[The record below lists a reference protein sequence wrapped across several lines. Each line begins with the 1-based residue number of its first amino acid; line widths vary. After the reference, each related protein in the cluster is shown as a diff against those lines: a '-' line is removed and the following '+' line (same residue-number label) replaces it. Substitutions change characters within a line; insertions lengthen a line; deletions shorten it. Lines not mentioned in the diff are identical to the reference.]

1 VAVTRV
7 RLRTV
12 LTLVVLATMLPVG
25 VFAAVRLFDSWQ
37 RQREI
42 VDRQNIDTAR
52 AISIAIDKE
61 VERTVTGLQVL
72 AALTDPAANPER
84 FAAAAERARRSQP
97 DWSSVTAANGA
108 GEILY
113 STPSSGNPIWP
124 EILASWMRG
133 MAARQAP
140 GVSNLIDDAEGH
152 HGILVGVPVT
162 RPGGER
168 ILLAA
173 RIRSDS
179 LSAVLREQHM
189 APTGVV
195 TLLDRDRRIVARSR
209 NERHFIG
216 RFPTRRFMEVSRVG
230 AEGVWEDTLLE
241 GTAAY
246 SAFSRSPLTGWTIGV
261 GLPQQEVDGPLRRN
275 FLLIGGLW
283 VGMLGLGALAAAL
296 LGRRVVRA
304 LRSAST
310 AAMSLARGDPVHPP
324 ASHLAEIQDL
334 SAGLTTAARVLEERL
349 ADRERAER
357 DRASAA
363 GEVERALRAEQAARR
378 EAEAASRLKDEFLMT
393 VSHELRTPLTAI
405 SGWAHMLQTG
415 VIAPDQQHRA
425 VATIHHNAQ
434 ALRDLVDD
442 LLDVSRIVSGKLRLD
457 VRPLDVA
464 AIVEA
469 ALDSIRPAADAK
481 TIALERRLQADAAV
495 VLGDARR
502 LQQIVW
508 NLLSNAVK
516 FTPRGG
522 VITTSLEA
530 GDGVIDIVVSD
541 TGKGVPPEFLPFV
554 FDRFRQGT
562 AGTTREHGGLGL
574 GLAIVR
580 HLVELH
586 GGSVHASNN
595 TPAPGSTFRVQ
606 LPLMAA
612 PHPVEASA
620 GKAAR
625 LPADH
630 DRRLDGVRVLIVDDE
645 PQAREV
651 LSLML
656 EQAGADVVQA
666 GSAREGLSA
675 VARWVPTVIL
685 SDIEMPHE
693 DGYAFI
699 EQVRTL
705 DELRGLHPIALAVT
719 AHARAE
725 DRVRALEAGF
735 HWHIAKPVDPVELV
749 SVIATL
755 VLQAGARTP
764 LEAEPPRH

>member
-1 VAVTRV
+1 MAVTRV

-12 LTLVVLATMLPVG
+12 LTLIVLATMLPVG
-25 VFAAVRLFDSWQ
+25 LFASLRLLDSWQ

-52 AISIAIDKE
+52 AVSIAIDKE
-61 VERTVTGLQVL
+61 VERTITGLQVL
-72 AALTDPAANPER
+72 SALADPVVEGRR
-84 FAAAAERARRSQP
+84 FAAAAEQARRSQP
-97 DWSSVTAANGA
+97 AWSSVTLANGA
-108 GEILY
+108 GEILF

-133 MAARQAP
+133 MAARRAP
-140 GVSNLIDDAEGH
+140 GVSNLIDDTEGD
-152 HGILVGVPVT
+152 HGILVGVPVS
-162 RPGGER
+162 RRGGER

-179 LSAVLREQHM
+179 LSAVLREQRM
-189 APTGVV
+189 APNGVL
-195 TLLDRDRRIVARSR
+195 TLLDRDRRIIARSR
-209 NERHFIG
+209 NERQVIG
-216 RFPTRRFMEVSRVG
+216 RFPTRNFVEASRLG
-230 AEGVWEDTLLE
+230 AEGVWHDTLLE
-241 GTAAY
+241 GTPAY
-246 SAFSRSPLTGWTIGV
+246 AAFSRSPLTGWTVGV
-261 GLPQQEVDGPLRRN
+261 GLPRQEIDGPLRRSV
-275 FLLIGGLW
+275 LLVGGLW
-283 VGMLGLGALAAAL
+283 AGMLGMGAVAAVL

-304 LRSAST
+304 LRAASA
-310 AAMSLARGDPVHPP
+310 AAMALARGEPVRPP

-334 SAGLTTAARVLEERL
+334 SAGLEAAAGVLTERL

-357 DRASAA
+357 ERAGAA
-363 GEVERALRAEQAARR
+363 LEVERALEAEQAARR
-378 EAEAASRLKDEFLMT
+378 DAEAASRLKDEFLMT

-415 VIAPDQQHRA
+415 VIAPDQQQRA
-425 VATIHHNAQ
+425 IATIHHNAQ

-457 VRPLDVA
+457 VRPIDVA

-481 TIALERRLQADAAV
+481 TITLDQRLDADAAV
-495 VLGDARR
+495 VLGDPRR
-502 LQQIVW
+502 LQQVVW

-522 VITTSLEA
+522 VITTRLEQ
-530 GDGVIDIVVSD
+530 GDGVVTIVVSD
-541 TGKGVPPEFLPFV
+541 TGKGVPADFLPFV

-595 TPAPGSTFRVQ
+595 SPEPGSTFRVQ
-606 LPLMAA
+606 LPLMADA
-612 PHPVEASA
+612 RRQALGAAVQPASA
-620 GKAAR
+620 AGV
-625 LPADH
+625 H
-630 DRRLDGVRVLIVDDE
+630 DRRLDGVRVLVVDDE

-656 EQAGADVVQA
+656 EQAGAEVVQA
-666 GSAREGLSA
+666 ESAMDGLLA
-675 VARWVPTVIL
+675 VKRSVPAVIL

-699 EQVRTL
+699 RQVRTL
-705 DELRGLHPIALAVT
+705 GDRGGIRPVALAVT

-725 DRVRALEAGF
+725 DRIRALESGF
-735 HWHIAKPVDPVELV
+735 QWHIAKPVDPAELV

-755 VLQAGARTP
+755 LSQAGLRT
-764 LEAEPPRH
+764 LHTEG

>member
-1 VAVTRV
+1 VAVTRI

-12 LTLVVLATMLPVG
+12 LTLIVLATMLPVG
-25 VFAAVRLFDSWQ
+25 IFASLRLLDSWQ

-52 AISIAIDKE
+52 AVSIAIDKE
-61 VERTVTGLQVL
+61 VERTITGLQVL
-72 AALTDPAANPER
+72 SSLADPVLEARR
-84 FAAAAERARRSQP
+84 FAAAAEQARRSQAS
-97 DWSSVTAANGA
+97 WSSVTLANGA
-108 GEILY
+108 GEILF

-133 MAARQAP
+133 MAARPAP
-140 GVSNLIDDAEGH
+140 GVSNLIDDTEGD
-152 HGILVGVPVT
+152 HGILVGVPAA
-162 RPGGER
+162 RRGGER
-168 ILLAA
+168 VLLVA

-179 LSAVLREQHM
+179 LSAVLREQRM
-189 APTGVV
+189 APNGVL
-195 TLLDRDRRIVARSR
+195 TLLDRDRRIIARSR
-209 NERHFIG
+209 NERQVIG
-216 RFPTRRFMEVSRVG
+216 RFPTRNFVEASRLG
-230 AEGVWEDTLLE
+230 AEGVWHDTLLE
-241 GTAAY
+241 GTPAY
-246 SAFSRSPLTGWTIGV
+246 AAFSRSPLTGWTVGV
-261 GLPQQEVDGPLRRN
+261 GLPRQEIDGPLRRSV
-275 FLLIGGLW
+275 LLVGGLW
-283 VGMLGLGALAAAL
+283 AGMLGMGAVAAVL

-304 LRSAST
+304 LRSAS
-310 AAMSLARGDPVHPP
+310 AAGMALARGEPVRPP

-334 SAGLTTAARVLEERL
+334 SAGLEAAASILNERL

-357 DRASAA
+357 ERAGAA
-363 GEVERALRAEQAARR
+363 LEVERALRAEQAARR
-378 EAEAASRLKDEFLMT
+378 DAEAASRLKDEFLMT

-415 VIAPDQQHRA
+415 VIAPDQQQRA
-425 VATIHHNAQ
+425 IATIHHNAQ

-457 VRPLDVA
+457 VRPIDVA

-481 TIALERRLQADAAV
+481 TITLDQRLDADAAV
-495 VLGDARR
+495 VLGDPRR
-502 LQQIVW
+502 LQQVVW

-522 VITTSLEA
+522 VITTRLEP
-530 GDGVIDIVVSD
+530 GDGVVTIVVSD
-541 TGKGVPPEFLPFV
+541 TGKGVPAEFLPFV

-595 TPAPGSTFRVQ
+595 TPEPGSTFRVQ
-606 LPLMAA
+606 LPLMAD
-612 PHPVEASA
+612 
-620 GKAAR
+620 AR
-625 LPADH
+625 RPADGPSGQPARAPAAC
-630 DRRLDGVRVLIVDDE
+630 DRRLDGVRVLVVDDE

-656 EQAGADVVQA
+656 EQAGAEVVQA
-666 GSAREGLSA
+666 ESAMDGLLA
-675 VARWVPTVIL
+675 VKRSVPAVIL

-699 EQVRTL
+699 RQVRTL
-705 DELRGLHPIALAVT
+705 GETRGVRLVALAVT

-725 DRVRALEAGF
+725 DRIKALESGF
-735 HWHIAKPVDPVELV
+735 QWHIAKPVDPAELV

-755 VLQAGARTP
+755 LSQAGLRT
-764 LEAEPPRH
+764 LHTEG

>member
-1 VAVTRV
+1 
-7 RLRTV
+7 V
-12 LTLVVLATMLPVG
+12 LG
-25 VFAAVRLFDSWQ
+25 
-37 RQREI
+37 
-42 VDRQNIDTAR
+42 
-52 AISIAIDKE
+52 
-61 VERTVTGLQVL
+61 
-72 AALTDPAANPER
+72 
-84 FAAAAERARRSQP
+84 
-97 DWSSVTAANGA
+97 
-108 GEILY
+108 
-113 STPSSGNPIWP
+113 
-124 EILASWMRG
+124 
-133 MAARQAP
+133 
-140 GVSNLIDDAEGH
+140 
-152 HGILVGVPVT
+152 
-162 RPGGER
+162 
-168 ILLAA
+168 
-173 RIRSDS
+173 
-179 LSAVLREQHM
+179 
-189 APTGVV
+189 
-195 TLLDRDRRIVARSR
+195 
-209 NERHFIG
+209 
-216 RFPTRRFMEVSRVG
+216 
-230 AEGVWEDTLLE
+230 
-241 GTAAY
+241 
-246 SAFSRSPLTGWTIGV
+246 
-261 GLPQQEVDGPLRRN
+261 
-275 FLLIGGLW
+275 
-283 VGMLGLGALAAAL
+283 
-296 LGRRVVRA
+296 
-304 LRSAST
+304 
-310 AAMSLARGDPVHPP
+310 
-324 ASHLAEIQDL
+324 
-334 SAGLTTAARVLEERL
+334 ERL

-481 TIALERRLQADAAV
+481 TIALERRLDARAAV

-522 VITTSLEA
+522 VITTSLEE

-541 TGKGVPPEFLPFV
+541 TGKGVAPEFLPFV

-612 PHPVEASA
+612 PHAGDASA

-630 DRRLDGVRVLIVDDE
+630 DRRLEGVRVLIVDDE

-666 GSAREGLSA
+666 GSVREGLSA
-675 VARWVPTVIL
+675 VTRWMPTVIL

-705 DELRGLHPIALAVT
+705 DELRGFHPIALAVT

-735 HWHIAKPVDPVELV
+735 HWHIAKPVDPMELV

-764 LEAEPPRH
+764 LEPEPSEN

>member
-1 VAVTRV
+1 MAVTRV

-12 LTLVVLATMLPVG
+12 LTLIVLATMLPVG
-25 VFAAVRLFDSWQ
+25 LFASLRLLDSWQ

-52 AISIAIDKE
+52 AVSIAIDKE
-61 VERTVTGLQVL
+61 VERTITGLQVL
-72 AALTDPAANPER
+72 SALADPVVEGRR
-84 FAAAAERARRSQP
+84 FAAAAEQARRSQP
-97 DWSSVTAANGA
+97 AWSSVTLANGA
-108 GEILY
+108 GEILF

-133 MAARQAP
+133 MAARRAP
-140 GVSNLIDDAEGH
+140 GVSNLIDDTEGD
-152 HGILVGVPVT
+152 HGILVGVPVS
-162 RPGGER
+162 RRGGER

-179 LSAVLREQHM
+179 LSAVLREQRM
-189 APTGVV
+189 APNGVL
-195 TLLDRDRRIVARSR
+195 TLLDRDRRIIARSR
-209 NERHFIG
+209 NERQVIG
-216 RFPTRRFMEVSRVG
+216 RFPTRNFVEASRLG
-230 AEGVWEDTLLE
+230 AEGVWHDTLLE
-241 GTAAY
+241 GTPAY
-246 SAFSRSPLTGWTIGV
+246 AAFSRSPLTGWTVGV
-261 GLPQQEVDGPLRRN
+261 GLPRQEIDGPLRRSV
-275 FLLIGGLW
+275 LLVGGLW
-283 VGMLGLGALAAAL
+283 AGMLGMGAVAAVL

-304 LRSAST
+304 LRAASA
-310 AAMSLARGDPVHPP
+310 AAMALARGEPVRPP

-334 SAGLTTAARVLEERL
+334 SAGLEAAAGVLTERL

-357 DRASAA
+357 ERAGAA
-363 GEVERALRAEQAARR
+363 LEVERALEAEQAARR
-378 EAEAASRLKDEFLMT
+378 DAEAASRLKDEFLMT

-415 VIAPDQQHRA
+415 VIAPDQQQRA
-425 VATIHHNAQ
+425 IATIHHNAQ

-457 VRPLDVA
+457 VRPIDVA

-481 TIALERRLQADAAV
+481 TITLDQRLDADAAV
-495 VLGDARR
+495 VLGDPRR
-502 LQQIVW
+502 LQQVVW

-522 VITTSLEA
+522 VITTRLEQ
-530 GDGVIDIVVSD
+530 GDGVVTIVVSD
-541 TGKGVPPEFLPFV
+541 TGKGVPADFLPFV

-586 GGSVHASNN
+586 GGSVHAGNN
-595 TPAPGSTFRVQ
+595 SPGPGSAFRVQ
-606 LPLMAA
+606 LPLMADA
-612 PHPVEASA
+612 RRQAAGAAVQPASA
-620 GKAAR
+620 AGVY
-625 LPADH
+625 
-630 DRRLDGVRVLIVDDE
+630 DRRLDGVRVLVVDDE

-656 EQAGADVVQA
+656 EQAGAEVVQA
-666 GSAREGLSA
+666 ESAMDGLLA
-675 VARWVPTVIL
+675 VKRSVPAVIL

-699 EQVRTL
+699 RQVRTL
-705 DELRGLHPIALAVT
+705 GDRGGIRPVALAVT

-725 DRVRALEAGF
+725 DRIRALESGF
-735 HWHIAKPVDPVELV
+735 QWHIAKPVDPAELV

-755 VLQAGARTP
+755 LSQAGLRT
-764 LEAEPPRH
+764 LHTEG